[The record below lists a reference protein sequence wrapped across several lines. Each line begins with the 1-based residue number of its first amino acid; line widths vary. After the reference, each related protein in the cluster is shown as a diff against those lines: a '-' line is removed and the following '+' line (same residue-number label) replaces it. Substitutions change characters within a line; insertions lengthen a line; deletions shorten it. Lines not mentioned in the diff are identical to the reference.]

1 MVSGTE
7 RGVVTADTTIRR
19 KGGSFIIYAA
29 NMCFNFL
36 FSLCFIFLLRLHTAN
51 TENPCAKNF
60 TRIGDNCY
68 LIAIEHPGVNW
79 KTANNLCRS
88 YGAQLAELET
98 LNEHNDI
105 VAYLLNH
112 HNLND
117 YDNFWLGG
125 LNPGLLWIWS
135 SSARPVN
142 TNVNLTSIHNGSA
155 ANGGGASTM
164 KINNTKG
171 PSNNTTTSS
180 PKPSKQDHNELEI
193 EGTGRCLGL
202 VYARDKHNYKFYGV
216 ECTSRQHFLCE
227 LPQDRIKKE
236 ISRIA
241 KGLFPWWIQED
252 VIECDR
258 GLVTYYYRYL
268 YISPNI
274 THITLIRAVFA
285 RELLR
290 MRRTMFIYL
299 IYSHLL
305 FARANV
311 EFILYSLQ
319 TTLIG
324 RKMDKNY
331 FAVYARCRSHSQF
344 PNRKQ

>member
-1 MVSGTE
+1 M
-7 RGVVTADTTIRR
+7 TTIRLRLKWSLMSNNSR
-19 KGGSFIIYAA
+19 KKTRVASRQMVCG
-29 NMCFNFL
+29 FNFHFCSPSL
-36 FSLCFIFLLRLHTAN
+36 FFFHLFVYRL
-51 TENPCAKNF
+51 ENPCSKNF
-60 TRIGDNCY
+60 TRIGDQCY
-68 LIAIEHPGVNW
+68 LVAIEQPGVNW
-79 KTANNLCRS
+79 KTANNICRS

-142 TNVNLTSIHNGSA
+142 TNVNLTSIQQSSGVKGGS
-155 ANGGGASTM
+155 GGASTM
-164 KINNTKG
+164 KINNKDGNHSKKITNSTTVPNTK
-171 PSNNTTTSS
+171 PNKTE
-180 PKPSKQDHNELEI
+180 HNEMDI

-241 KGLFPWWIQED
+241 TRLFP
-252 VIECDR
+252 
-258 GLVTYYYRYL
+258 
-268 YISPNI
+268 
-274 THITLIRAVFA
+274 
-285 RELLR
+285 
-290 MRRTMFIYL
+290 
-299 IYSHLL
+299 
-305 FARANV
+305 
-311 EFILYSLQ
+311 
-319 TTLIG
+319 
-324 RKMDKNY
+324 
-331 FAVYARCRSHSQF
+331 
-344 PNRKQ
+344 

>member
-1 MVSGTE
+1 MWLCGLWRRV
-7 RGVVTADTTIRR
+7 TIRR
-19 KGGSFIIYAA
+19 QAGRLTRNICWMSLNFSFFV
-29 NMCFNFL
+29 CF
-36 FSLCFIFLLRLHTAN
+36 SYYSHTNAQTN
-51 TENPCAKNF
+51 TPEHSCSKNF

-79 KTANNLCRS
+79 KTANNICRS

-142 TNVNLTSIHNGSA
+142 TNVNLTSIQNSSA
-155 ANGGGASTM
+155 ANGSSGTGTATM
-164 KINNTKG
+164 KINNNKKGTNSTSASDTKA
-171 PSNNTTTSS
+171 STNE
-180 PKPSKQDHNELEI
+180 QNELEI

-241 KGLFPWWIQED
+241 KRLFPWWIRN
-252 VIECDR
+252 VYGIEYDCSA
-258 GLVTYYYRYL
+258 VVF
-268 YISPNI
+268 YICIWIWS
-274 THITLIRAVFA
+274 V
-285 RELLR
+285 
-290 MRRTMFIYL
+290 RRHNSWSI
-299 IYSHLL
+299 
-305 FARANV
+305 
-311 EFILYSLQ
+311 E
-319 TTLIG
+319 
-324 RKMDKNY
+324 
-331 FAVYARCRSHSQF
+331 
-344 PNRKQ
+344 